1 MNGTTDQGTGTRL
14 IKLGEG
20 SINTLPI
27 QFSDQE
33 LEDLIA
39 CAAERAM
46 ELHTLMRQAILDD
59 LVR

>member
-1 MNGTTDQGTGTRL
+1 MTTEGTGTKL
-14 IKLGEG
+14 IKTGAG

-27 QFSDQE
+27 QFTDQE

-39 CAAERAM
+39 CASERSM
-46 ELHTLMRQAILDD
+46 ELHELMRRAILDD

>member
-1 MNGTTDQGTGTRL
+1 M
-14 IKLGEG
+14 KLGVG

-27 QFSDQE
+27 QFTDQE

-39 CAAERAM
+39 CSLERSVD
-46 ELHTLMRQAILDD
+46 LHDLMRRAILDD

>member
-1 MNGTTDQGTGTRL
+1 MNSTTYQGTPL
-14 IKLGEG
+14 MKLGVG

-27 QFSDQE
+27 QFTDQE

-39 CAAERAM
+39 CSLERSVD
-46 ELHTLMRQAILDD
+46 LHDLMRRAILDD